1 MSVTKITS
9 EAIEGIERL
18 IRPHIRRTPVI
29 EACGSDFG
37 LNQGALIFKLELCQH
52 GGSFKTRGAF
62 ANLLTRAIPPVG
74 VVAAS
79 AGNHVA
85 AVVFVAWNLGIPA
98 RLFATT
104 VSSD

>member
-1 MSVTKITS
+1 MSVTTITS

-74 VVAAS
+74 VAPAS
-79 AGNHVA
+79 ARNHPTA
-85 AVVFVAWNLGIPA
+85 LPSPPWKLAIPP
-98 RLFATT
+98 RI
-104 VSSD
+104 